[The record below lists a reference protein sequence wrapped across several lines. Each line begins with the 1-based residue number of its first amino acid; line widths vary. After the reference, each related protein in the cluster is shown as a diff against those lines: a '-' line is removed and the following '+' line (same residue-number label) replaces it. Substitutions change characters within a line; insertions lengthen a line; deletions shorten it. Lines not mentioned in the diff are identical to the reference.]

1 MTRIE
6 LCTEGLSPQTR
17 EEILDVIYA
26 ELHISPGEV
35 SSDGNFELD
44 LISCGEGVDNA
55 PHLRIDGLPFARVT
69 AARVR
74 ELVRGGYRRSSIAG

>member
-6 LCTEGLSPQTR
+6 LCTEGLNPELR

-35 SSDGNFELD
+35 TADGNYEVD
-44 LISCGEGVDNA
+44 LVACGEEAGNA
-55 PHLRIDGLPFARVT
+55 PHLRIDGLSFGQIT
-69 AARVR
+69 ADRVR
-74 ELVRGGYRRSSIAG
+74 DLIRGGKRRTSNA

>member
-6 LCTEGLSPQTR
+6 LCTEGLEPRVR
-17 EEILDVIYA
+17 EEILDVIYE

-35 SSDGNFELD
+35 SSNGKFELD
-44 LISCGEGVDNA
+44 LVSCGESAENA

-69 AARVR
+69 AERVR
-74 ELVRGGYRRSSIAG
+74 ELVRGGFRRNSQP

>member
-6 LCTEGLSPQTR
+6 LCTEGLSPQVR
-17 EEILDVIYA
+17 EQILDVIYE

-44 LISCGEGVDNA
+44 LIACGEGASDA
-55 PHLRIDGLPFARVT
+55 PHLRIDGLPFMRVT
-69 AARVR
+69 PERVR
-74 ELVRGGYRRSSIAG
+74 ELVRGGHRRSSNQG